1 MRILRVHLA
10 AFFQGVGIAVACPGS
25 AARAIAATASVA
37 TIRIVRSSHIDTW
50 KQRAEDG
57 FSMRRVLVGFAAVV
71 VLAGVRTAAWADH
84 SSAIKPSVARSLL
97 LCPGSERWSIKTLT
111 DADAGSVNYSHPLK
125 RTVAQLAA
133 QDPATLTPPVKI
145 GSGTP
150 RLALEKIVYRVKVR
164 LVKAK
169 IEGGTDGDEDIHL
182 VIADAHPPGQPDG
195 QTMIA
200 EFPKAGCAPESG
212 STKAKQIDRARTDF
226 VAACGMPPTGKPFV
240 YRSTATA
247 TITGVGFFDLKHGT
261 PQLGRAPHDR
271 ELHPVLKFVISSPC
285 R

>member
-1 MRILRVHLA
+1 MA
-10 AFFQGVGIAVACPGS
+10 VG
-25 AARAIAATASVA
+25 
-37 TIRIVRSSHIDTW
+37 
-50 KQRAEDG
+50 
-57 FSMRRVLVGFAAVV
+57 LAVV
-71 VLAGVRTAAWADH
+71 VVVAGVRTQAGADRG
-84 SSAIKPSVARSLL
+84 SGVKPSVARTILF
-97 LCPGSERWSIKTLT
+97 CPGSERWSIKTLT
-111 DADAGSVNYSHPLK
+111 DTPATLVDYRHPLV

-133 QDPATLTPPVKI
+133 QDPAALIPPVKI
-145 GSGTP
+145 LASTP
-150 RLALEKIVYRVKVR
+150 RLPLERIVYRVKVR

-182 VIADAHPPGQPDG
+182 VIAGAHPLGQPDG

-212 STKAKQIDRARTDF
+212 SAKASQMDKARTAF
-226 VAACGMPPTGKPFV
+226 VAACGTPPKGKPFL

-271 ELHPVLKFVISSPC
+271 ELHPVLKFVINSAC